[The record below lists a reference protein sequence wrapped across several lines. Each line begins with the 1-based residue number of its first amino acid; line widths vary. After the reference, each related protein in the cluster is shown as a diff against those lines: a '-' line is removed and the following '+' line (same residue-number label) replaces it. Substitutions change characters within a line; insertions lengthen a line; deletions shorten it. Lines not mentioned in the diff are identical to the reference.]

1 MSEDVNKIPLPASPL
16 DYGEQDE
23 NGVDLSVIRRN
34 LRLSPVERVRRAEKQ
49 SKGLLQLRRHAGRD
63 RKKRT

>member
-1 MSEDVNKIPLPASPL
+1 MSDDPNKIPLAASPL

-23 NGVDLSVIRRN
+23 NGVDISVIRRN

-49 SKGLLQLRRHAGRD
+49 SKGLLHLRRHARRD
-63 RKKRT
+63 RKKRS